1 MVESSPVCP
10 ATDTNN
16 VVEFVALFKA
26 KALAGCRWQPTYL
39 LVLMVIHWVARILLI
54 TLQNGL
60 MKIISKNL

>member
-1 MVESSPVCP
+1 MVESSPVCT

-39 LVLMVIHWVARILLI
+39 LVLMVIHWVARLLRI
-54 TLQNGL
+54 SVRKGL
-60 MKIISKNL
+60 VK